1 MTTPTAPQRETAV
14 VGLGDKPGLTA
25 STMRQRLGP
34 GITAADE
41 PGPAYGHDDLVRPL
55 WDRPARIDGQ
65 ADRETLTLT
74 LGCVDVYP
82 SLLRHAESAPARYG
96 IDALDQL
103 TAQKIQNAQK
113 AQENTS

>member
-65 ADRETLTLT
+65 ADRETLTL
-74 LGCVDVYP
+74 GCADVYP

-96 IDALDQL
+96 IDQL